1 MFGFPFRK
9 KEENMCPQDEAYAIY
24 RKPAPPS
31 CSIQTFLPQLKYCL
45 INPCRATKLS
55 QSYRVQGLLIHDLLT
70 KISGVTELALR
81 HLVERGFARTKLQ
94 TCGLMCSGVWLQQF
108 SGIVLLRREVLQ
120 PDECSNYVVSL
131 GKWWRLTHYWC
142 SWVLHGMAVLLQWCT
157 VRQDLTPSWI

>member
-31 CSIQTFLPQLKYCL
+31 CSIQTFLPQLKYWL

-55 QSYRVQGLLIHDLLT
+55 PRITNPRPSDKDKR
-70 KISGVTELALR
+70 SELALH

-94 TCGLMCSGVWLQQF
+94 TCGLMCSRVWLQQF